1 MVQIQ
6 QVTGREILDS
16 RGNPTVAVRVVL
28 EGGVEAEAMVPS
40 GASTGAHEAVELRD
54 GDKARYGGKGV
65 LKAVEHV
72 NTVLA
77 EAVVGLEA
85 TDQKAV
91 DAAMMA
97 LDGTEN
103 KGRLGANA
111 ILGVS
116 LAVARAAAIAKGVPL
131 YEHINDILA
140 TEQKSAL
147 PVPMFNVLN
156 GGVHSDSGLSC
167 QEFMLVPHGIAE
179 YKEQLRAGAE
189 IFQTLKKLLAAAD
202 LSTSVGDEGGFAPR
216 VKSHDQAFELLLQAI
231 IEAGYVPGKDVSIA
245 LDTAASEFYNAETNA
260 YELSPEGKKLTAEE
274 LVLHYEQWVKQY
286 HVISIED
293 GLAEDDWAEWAKM
306 TAVLPK
312 TARFTIASHPDA
324 IVSDLMLVGDDLLVT
339 NPKRLE
345 RAIAEKACTAV
356 LIKVNQIGTLTE
368 TLDCI
373 RMAQDNGI
381 RVVVSHRSG
390 ETTDDFIADLAVGTG
405 AECIKTGSLS
415 RGERLCKYNRLLA
428 IETDL

>member
-16 RGNPTVAVRVVL
+16 RGNPTVAVRVML

-40 GASTGAHEAVELRD
+40 GASTGVHEAVELRD
-54 GDKARYGGKGV
+54 GDKARYLGKGV
-65 LKAVEHV
+65 LNAVEHV

-85 TDQKAV
+85 TDQAAV
-91 DAAMMA
+91 DAAMLA

-111 ILGVS
+111 ILGIS
-116 LAVARAAAIAKGVPL
+116 LATARAAAITKGVAL
-131 YEHINDILA
+131 YEHINDLLA
-140 TEQKSAL
+140 TGQKSAL

-167 QEFMLVPHGIAE
+167 QEFMLAPHGIPE

-189 IFQTLKKLLAAAD
+189 IFHTLKKILATAG
-202 LSTSVGDEGGFAPR
+202 LSTSVGDEGGFAPQ
-216 VKSHDQAFELLLQAI
+216 VTSHEQAFELLITAI
-231 IEAGYVPGKDVSIA
+231 TEAGYLPGEEVSIA
-245 LDTAASEFYNAETNA
+245 LDTAASEFYNAETNT
-260 YELSPEGKKLTAEE
+260 YELSPEGKSLTAEA
-274 LVLHYEQWVKQY
+274 LVKQYQSWVEKY

-293 GLAEDDWAEWAKM
+293 GLHQDDWEEWAKM
-306 TAVLPK
+306 TEILPK
-312 TARFTIASHPDA
+312 QKQFAMASHPEKITA
-324 IVSDLMLVGDDLLVT
+324 DLMLVGDDLLVT

-345 RAIAEKACTAV
+345 RAIAERACTAV

-368 TLDCI
+368 TLECI
-373 RMAQDNGI
+373 RLAQANGF

-415 RGERLCKYNRLLA
+415 RGERLAKYNRLLA
-428 IETDL
+428 IGEGL

>member
-16 RGNPTVAVRVVL
+16 RGNPTVAVRVML
-28 EGGVEAEAMVPS
+28 EGGFEAEAMVPS
-40 GASTGAHEAVELRD
+40 GASTGVHEAVELRD
-54 GDKARYGGKGV
+54 GDKARYLGKGV

-77 EAVVGLEA
+77 EAVVGMEA
-85 TDQKAV
+85 TDQAAV
-91 DAAMMA
+91 DAAMLA

-116 LAVARAAAIAKGVPL
+116 LAVARAAALAKGVPL
-131 YEHINDILA
+131 YEHINTLLA
-140 TEQKSAL
+140 TEQKVAL

-167 QEFMLVPHGIAE
+167 QEFMLVPHGIAA
-179 YKEQLRAGAE
+179 YTEQLRAGAE
-189 IFQTLKKLLAAAD
+189 IFHTLKKLLASED

-216 VKSHDQAFELLLQAI
+216 VTSHDQAFELLLTAI
-231 IEAGYVPGKDVSIA
+231 KTAGYVPGEEVSIA
-245 LDTAASEFYNAETNA
+245 LDTAASEFYNKETNQ
-260 YELSPEGKKLTAEE
+260 YELSPEGEKLTAEE
-274 LVLHYEQWVKQY
+274 LIQHYQTWVEKY

-293 GLAEDDWAEWAKM
+293 GLAEDDWAAWTQM
-306 TAVLPK
+306 TAELPQQK
-312 TARFTIASHPDA
+312 KFVIASHPEK
-324 IVSDLMLVGDDLLVT
+324 IESDLLLVGDDLLVT

-356 LIKVNQIGTLTE
+356 LIKVNQIGTLSE
-368 TLDCI
+368 TLECI
-373 RMAQDNGI
+373 RLAQANGI
-381 RVVVSHRSG
+381 KVVVSHRSG

-415 RGERLCKYNRLLA
+415 RGERLAKYNRLLA
-428 IETDL
+428 IAGEL